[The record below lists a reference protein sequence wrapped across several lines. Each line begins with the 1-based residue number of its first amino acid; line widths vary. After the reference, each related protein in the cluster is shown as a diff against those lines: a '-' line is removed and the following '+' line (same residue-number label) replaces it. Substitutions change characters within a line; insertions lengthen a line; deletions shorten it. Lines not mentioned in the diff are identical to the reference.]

1 MLKEE
6 IIQIMTVAEY
16 AGFKNY
22 AKDKPVVF
30 GTDAEGQPRA
40 EYATSD
46 VHAFLGA
53 IRAAQ

>member
-22 AKDKPVVF
+22 VKDKPVVF